1 MLTSVYERGRSCLIG
16 FPAPVPECLRL
27 AGAAGPHRARADVF
41 DAPPLIC
48 IEILSRCDE
57 VSDLLEKLAEYAA
70 FGVPYIWVIDPRRQK
85 AYTYSGKRLEEVAG
99 ALTTMNPDLA
109 VPFDEIFRGL

>member
-1 MLTSVYERGRSCLIG
+1 VRTVPGRRSR
-16 FPAPVPECLRL
+16 VPDVCVTLED
-27 AGAAGPHRARADVF
+27 PRADVF

-48 IEILSRCDE
+48 IDILSRCDE
-57 VSDLLEKLAEYAA
+57 VSDLLEKLSEYAT

-85 AYTYSGKRLEEVAG
+85 AYTYSGKRLEEAAE
-99 ALTTMNPDLA
+99 ALTAPDIV